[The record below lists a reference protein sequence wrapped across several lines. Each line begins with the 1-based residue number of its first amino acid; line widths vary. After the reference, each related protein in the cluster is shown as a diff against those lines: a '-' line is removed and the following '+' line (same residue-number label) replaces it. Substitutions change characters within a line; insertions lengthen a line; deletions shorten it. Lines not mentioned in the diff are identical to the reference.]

1 MKDSKHNS
9 FCSET
14 CPIGIGDDLLVSTTD
29 SILPDQPSLLE
40 LTSNKIS
47 LLYLSETEENRFRKL
62 YQVMLDSNGT
72 VVSKTTKI
80 NDLLSHEDKNFNH
93 FHLESTQ
100 RYGVTW
106 QSESKGQLSSRIYVK
121 LFEESG
127 DSYTSEI
134 AVNQQKQTKEDFSEV
149 YPTTVV
155 SSDSKKIAV
164 AWVEKNLTTNYGQ
177 IKFQILDSKDGS
189 IQFQNPKTLSTQDQC
204 IYSFTNSIPLSTKGI
219 AIAWVQRCVQDTSN
233 KKKNN
238 KYNPDLTTTTTTT
251 TTELKTFIIGWDGE
265 KIAEKPFATN
275 EIDPYFQ
282 PQLSANYEKEL
293 ILVAWNTL
301 VMKSDPYIQISRDVY
316 YSSLKFDGTIV
327 KDATLINKADGNLH
341 YSPAIRSIENNYK
354 SIFVVVWNCF
364 NNNVNDHDLYGIIY
378 GTDLSPIGEAFKIN
392 QNSNG
397 QQTQASI
404 LDSGYSVEVN
414 KEKYPEFLVTW
425 VSGSK
430 DTSSNGIFSRMF
442 IGNSNP
448 ISDELKINTKTELK
462 QFSPV
467 LTLNKKKANSV
478 LIAWKSGSETK
489 KENTIFAKQIQYKRI
504 KTKASIKDQT
514 INTLKFWDFSLEPDL
529 FNTNKQNLEVTAT
542 LSDNKKLPSWLS
554 FDQADWRL
562 YGKSPEKATSYTIQI
577 TAEDPCNNKAQTQ
590 FNLKIEDVST
600 FRFNWTLF
608 SIISIPV
615 IVVLLF
621 LIYIYRRKKNLSKK
635 SAYKKLDKNYTN
647 ENDFEFSTENNS
659 LEDDFNENED
669 NIL

>member
-1 MKDSKHNS
+1 MKNLIICLIIFLQFILFQKYN
-9 FCSET
+9 CSET
-14 CPIGIGDDLLVSTTD
+14 CPIGIGDDLLVSSTD
-29 SILPDQPSLLE
+29 SVLPEKPSLLE

-127 DSYTSEI
+127 ESYTSEI

-149 YPTTVV
+149 CPTTVV

-204 IYSFTNSIPLSTKGI
+204 IYSFTNSIPLSTKVI
-219 AIAWVQRCVQDTSN
+219 AIAWVKRCVKDNNN

-251 TTELKTFIIGWDGE
+251 TTTTELKTFIIGWDGKKIFE
-265 KIAEKPFATN
+265 KSFATN

-282 PQLSANYEKEL
+282 PQLTANYEKEL
-293 ILVAWNTL
+293 ILVVWNTL
-301 VMKSDPYIQISRDVY
+301 IMKSDPYIQISRDVY

-327 KDATLINKADGNLH
+327 KDATLINKADSNLH
-341 YSPAIRSIENNYK
+341 YSP
-354 SIFVVVWNCF
+354 
-364 NNNVNDHDLYGIIY
+364 NNNANDHDLYGIIY
-378 GTDLSPIGEAFKIN
+378 GTDLSPIGDVFKIN
-392 QNSNG
+392 QNNNV
-397 QQTQASI
+397 QQTQPSI

-425 VSGSK
+425 ISGSK
-430 DTSSNGIFSRMF
+430 DASSNGIFSRMF

-478 LIAWKSGSETK
+478 LIAWKSRSETK
-489 KENTIFAKQIQYKRI
+489 KENTIFAKQIQYRRI
-504 KTKASIKDQT
+504 QVKKSIKDQT

-529 FNTNKQNLEVTAT
+529 FNTNKQNLDVTAT
-542 LSDNKKLPSWLS
+542 LSDNKALPSWLS
-554 FDQADWRL
+554 FDQADWRI
-562 YGKSPEKATSYTIQI
+562 YGKSPEKAASYTILI
-577 TAEDPCNNKAQTQ
+577 TAEDPCRNNAQIQ

-615 IVVLLF
+615 IVVLVF
-621 LIYIYRRKKNLSKK
+621 LIYIYRRKKKLSKK
-635 SAYKKLDKNYTN
+635 SAYKKLDQNYTN
-647 ENDFEFSTENNS
+647 ENDLEFSTENNS